1 MQLPRFTVKN
11 GSRSDAEGHHNV
23 FESTKGSWL
32 RYVRLLEYVTTG
44 RGIERRKIEA
54 VMDR

>member
-11 GSRSDAEGHHNV
+11 GSRSDAAGHHNV

-32 RYVRLLEYVTTG
+32 RYGRLLEYVTTG
-44 RGIERRKIEA
+44 MERRKIDA
-54 VMDR
+54 VTDG

>member
-11 GSRSDAEGHHNV
+11 GSRSDAVGHHNV

-32 RYVRLLEYVTTG
+32 RYVRLLEYVTTA
-44 RGIERRKIEA
+44 IERRKIEA

>member
-1 MQLPRFTVKN
+1 MQLPRFIVKN
-11 GSRSDAEGHHNV
+11 GSRSDAAGHHNV

>member
-11 GSRSDAEGHHNV
+11 GSRSDAAGHHNV
-23 FESTKGSWL
+23 SESTKGSWL
-32 RYVRLLEYVTTG
+32 RYVRLLEYVTTD
-44 RGIERRKIEA
+44 IELRKIDA

>member
-1 MQLPRFTVKN
+1 MQLPRFTIKN
-11 GSRSDAEGHHNV
+11 GSRSDAVGHHNV
-23 FESTKGSWL
+23 LESTKGSRL

-44 RGIERRKIEA
+44 TGIEPRKIEA